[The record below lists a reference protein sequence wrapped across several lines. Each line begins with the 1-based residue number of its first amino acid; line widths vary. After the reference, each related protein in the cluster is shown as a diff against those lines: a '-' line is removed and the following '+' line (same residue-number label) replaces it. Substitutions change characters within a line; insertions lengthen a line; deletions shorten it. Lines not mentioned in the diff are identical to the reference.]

1 MAAFTDA
8 WLRARC
14 GKPYDGK
21 SEITYR
27 DGLWIRI
34 SPKGR
39 ITWIYR
45 FLLNGKPVKM
55 KIGEYP
61 SLKIKEA
68 EVLKD
73 KKASV
78 LASGLDP
85 RVKSLRVLQGEKIT
99 LAQLIYQWYDSY
111 AQSNIKQH
119 KVALNAL
126 NTNIIPALGEYPVDV
141 LKVRDYMN
149 LLLEIKSKNIDTAIR
164 MMQRLKQILTYA
176 VKFGY
181 LDYNP
186 LSVITAKD
194 LGEVSHVRR
203 IKQNHDDVGAHYML
217 IDLVP
222 TNSSYQNFLRLVT
235 IFACRSVELRLAK
248 KTDFNLHNMI
258 WTVPEEHN
266 KIRKAGGGEILRA
279 IPSMAVPL
287 IKEQILDNNS
297 DYLFPAALNKNQ
309 PADSSVISCVGKRHG
324 EVLSKHG
331 FVETRNHDVRRT
343 AKNVWERMRF
353 PFRVAE
359 AMLGHKVHLGV
370 QEHYSDY
377 AFIDEQRECYELW
390 CDYIKKSCKDFV
402 EQKESCIFVDRYKF

>member
-1 MAAFTDA
+1 MSQFRFLSLKSDCNRLLSVTSISYLYFQSLKFNFNMFQFSHARLSSFLFACIRFRFVPNIDEGMKMVAFTDA

-61 SLKIKEA
+61 LLKIKEA

-85 RVKSLRVLQGEKIT
+85 RVKSLRVLQDEKIT
-99 LAQLIYQWYDSY
+99 LTQLIYQWYDSY

-126 NTNIIPALGEYPVDV
+126 DTNIIPALGEYPVDA

-149 LLLEIKSKNIDTAIR
+149 RLLEIKSKNINTVIR

-194 LGEVSHVRR
+194 LGEVSHVHR
-203 IKQNHDDVGAHYML
+203 IKQNHDDVGAH
-217 IDLVP
+217 
-222 TNSSYQNFLRLVT
+222 
-235 IFACRSVELRLAK
+235 
-248 KTDFNLHNMI
+248 
-258 WTVPEEHN
+258 
-266 KIRKAGGGEILRA
+266 
-279 IPSMAVPL
+279 
-287 IKEQILDNNS
+287 
-297 DYLFPAALNKNQ
+297 
-309 PADSSVISCVGKRHG
+309 
-324 EVLSKHG
+324 
-331 FVETRNHDVRRT
+331 
-343 AKNVWERMRF
+343 
-353 PFRVAE
+353 
-359 AMLGHKVHLGV
+359 
-370 QEHYSDY
+370 
-377 AFIDEQRECYELW
+377 
-390 CDYIKKSCKDFV
+390 
-402 EQKESCIFVDRYKF
+402 